1 MKKVLLLLLSVITL
15 VFCVGCKAAD
25 TTEEGFYVTEM
36 YLSTYND
43 AVHHTSNN
51 AEIYYLSEEDER
63 NNRLTVIFNKDISE
77 DNESFLFY
85 IQTGTEIP
93 VVPEG
98 WENEVGYDIY
108 RISGNTLE
116 IHYSDDRSPYYT
128 PMLYSALYIPQGF
141 KAKDGSTLDNPFE
154 AYFSGANPHSLL
166 ENVTSYNDS
175 ECTLAIPAFTKGWEP
190 IYGKSRRVGFINFEN
205 VPVYSGGVMVD
216 TLTISDNVE
225 ITGEE
230 DGFYEVNIYRPLSKG
245 DANHHSKYTL
255 KGASDVLESPHVNKI
270 SGKVQKEY
278 VNLIAPSDEC
288 SVVTV
293 LSTNELNYYEL
304 SEVYVI
310 HAFFPSGGS
319 THKIWEDSSKERA
332 LAEGEEIDSIKNY
345 KPLSEI
351 EIDEAL
357 VENLHKI
364 SLGEYIFKYGSG
376 WITLGRS
383 DGKPGMYPM
392 ETPINHFTLTRYP
405 EKRDT
410 VEALHKLYISYI
422 DTLWNKVESEQKE
435 KFEAYKFAMKTF
447 SEIWYEWSRIDENV
461 TRESYVNLV
470 KKHFIGV
477 NGITEDSVDQYFM
490 NDGELVEN
498 AGTFKE
504 NLFFPKDLVNEA
516 RENLDMLVTEPQ
528 AIGGYSELNRQF
540 IDPVND
546 IHYVIDLRGKEVYD
560 WSDEVYNKMP
570 RELRHSFPPL
580 YWAIK
585 EFDVTKEELI
595 SVKDPK
601 LTLEIIDALYLE
613 EEEMK
618 KALASDLALVYDGD
632 VYCYYDIMGL
642 WGDEASKN
650 TKSSLK
656 KEIPESVK
664 KEYSEKMKAYFI
676 EMAGES
682 YYNKIYKS
690 QLESFLGVVSD
701 SEKVTD

>member
-15 VFCVGCKAAD
+15 VFCVGCKATD
-25 TTEEGFYVTEM
+25 TTEDGFYVTEI

-43 AVHHTSNN
+43 AVHHTSND
-51 AEIYYLSEEDER
+51 AEIYYLSESDER
-63 NNRLTVIFNKDISE
+63 NNRLTVVFNKDISE

-108 RISGNTLE
+108 KILGNTLE

-141 KAKDGSTLDNPFE
+141 KAKDGSTLENTFE

-166 ENVTSYNDS
+166 ENVTSYNGY

-190 IYGKSRRVGFINFEN
+190 IYGKSRQVGFINFEN
-205 VPVYSGGVMVD
+205 VPVYCDDVTVD

-230 DGFYEVNIYRPLSKG
+230 DGFYTVNIYRPLSKG
-245 DANHHSKYTL
+245 DANYHSKYTL
-255 KGASDVLESPHVNKI
+255 KGGLDVLESSHLIKI

-278 VNLIAPSDEC
+278 VNLISPPDEG

-310 HAFFPSGGS
+310 HAFFHSGGS
-319 THKIWEDSSKERA
+319 THKIWEDSSKERT

-351 EIDEAL
+351 KIDEVL
-357 VENLHKI
+357 VDNLHKV

-422 DTLWNKVESEQKE
+422 DTLWDKIESEQKE
-435 KFEAYKFAMKTF
+435 KFEEYKFAMKTF

-461 TRESYVNLV
+461 TRESYINLV

-477 NGITEDSVDQYFM
+477 NGITESMVDEYFGK
-490 NDGELVEN
+490 DGELVES

-516 RENLDMLVTEPQ
+516 RENLDMLVSEAQ
-528 AIGGYSELNRQF
+528 AIGGYSDLNRQF
-540 IDPVND
+540 IDAVND
-546 IHYVIDLRGKEVYD
+546 VHYVVELRGKEVYD
-560 WSDEVYNKMP
+560 WGDKVYNAMP
-570 RELRHSFPPL
+570 REERHSLPPL

-585 EFDVTKEELI
+585 AFDVTKEELI

-618 KALASDLALVYDGD
+618 KALASDLSLVYDGD

-642 WGDEASKN
+642 WGDETAEASMNSINNALPDSVKREYASK
-650 TKSSLK
+650 
-656 KEIPESVK
+656 
-664 KEYSEKMKAYFI
+664 MKDYFI
-676 EMAGES
+676 ETAGKS
-682 YYNKIYKS
+682 YYNKIYKP
-690 QLESFLGVVSD
+690 QLESFSGVVS
-701 SEKVTD
+701 E